1 MLTAIARVPTQDPGR
16 YLVRLCK
23 HASQMTSQMTSQMG
37 GPPRHRPRA
46 HARGGAPPEMHRP
59 PQMREV
65 EWNDTDGSLTLDWG
79 RCTLHAAPGVLELR
93 AEAPDEES
101 LARVQELISR
111 RLEKLGHRDR
121 LTVTWL
127 TPSP

>member
-1 MLTAIARVPTQDPGR
+1 MLTAIARIPTQDPGR

-23 HASQMTSQMTSQMG
+23 HASQMG
-37 GPPRHRPRA
+37 GPLRHRPRA
-46 HARGGAPPEMHRP
+46 HAQGGAPPEMRG
-59 PQMREV
+59 V

-93 AEAPDEES
+93 AEAADEES
-101 LARVQELISR
+101 LARVQELIGR

-127 TPSP
+127 TPPQ